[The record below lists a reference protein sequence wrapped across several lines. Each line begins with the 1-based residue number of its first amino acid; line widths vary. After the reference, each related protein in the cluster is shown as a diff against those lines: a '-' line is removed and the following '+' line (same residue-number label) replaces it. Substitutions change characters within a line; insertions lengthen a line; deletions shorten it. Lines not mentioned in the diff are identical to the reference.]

1 MLSYR
6 SNPHCG
12 GQGVYVKNLSRALR
26 DLGHAVTVVAGPPDP
41 GLDEGIRHIPLHGLD
56 LYDPAD
62 PFRMPTLRE
71 LADPVNFMEWVG
83 VCTMGFPEPFTFGLR
98 ALRFLKHRAAGFD
111 VLHDNQSLSYGV
123 WALSRRMPTL
133 ATIHHPVT
141 IDRRA
146 AVRAETTFWKKLKQ
160 RRWYS
165 FIGMQKRVARALA
178 PIITVSECSRRDI
191 RREFGIPDAYLRVV
205 PNGIDTDL
213 FRPLPGIDRE
223 PGRIIVTN
231 SADMPLK
238 GLTHLLHAVA
248 HILRSRNHIRLVVIG
263 TAREDGDSGGSR
275 ARARHR
281 PAHRVHRP
289 DRRRGIRT
297 AIRAGKP
304 RGDTLGLRRVR
315 VAGRRGNGLCR
326 PGGEHHRRRPARS
339 GGRCGPAG
347 PAGRPPCPGACDPR
361 AAGQPGHRAGTGPG
375 RVPTG
380 APAFHLAPGG
390 RANRVRVSGGRRWS
404 PSTSA
409 VLDLAPGVRVLD
421 IGCGSGRHATAAY
434 RLPRARVV
442 GVDLAFPELVAAKG
456 RLELHDRLGEH
467 GGGQWGVCQADGLH
481 LPFAAGRFDLVVCS
495 EVLEHV
501 PDPGQA
507 VAEAARVL
515 KPGGHLVVS
524 VPRRLPERICW
535 ALSREYAAAEGGHV
549 RIFRRTELVALLEHG
564 GLTAGFV
571 HYAHSLHTPFWWLK
585 CLIGVKR
592 ENAWPVRLYH
602 RFLTWDILRK
612 PRMTRFLERLL
623 NPVLGKSLV
632 VYLRKR

>member
-1 MLSYR
+1 MNHCAPDHSTPLRICMLSYR

-41 GLDEGIRHIPLHGLD
+41 GLDEGIRYIPLHGLD

-71 LADPVNFMEWVG
+71 LADPVNFMEWAG

-98 ALRFLKHRAAGFD
+98 ALRFLKHRAADVD

-191 RREFGIPDAYLRVV
+191 RRDFGIPDGHLRVV

-248 HILRSRNHIRLVVIG
+248 HILRSRNHIRLAVIG
-263 TAREDGDSGGSR
+263 TAREDGAVEALVRALGIGRHIEFTGRIDAAEFVR
-275 ARARHR
+275 QYARASLAVVPSVYEGFGL
-281 PAHRVHRP
+281 PAGEAMACAVPVVSTTGGALPEVVGDAGRLVPPADPPALARAIRELLDNPGTARALGQAGFQRVHRHFTW
-289 DRRRGIRT
+289 RRAAEQTVSVYRE
-297 AIRAGKP
+297 A
-304 RGDTLGLRRVR
+304 LG
-315 VAGRRGNGLCR
+315 G
-326 PGGEHHRRRPARS
+326 HRRLRPS
-339 GGRCGPAG
+339 
-347 PAGRPPCPGACDPR
+347 
-361 AAGQPGHRAGTGPG
+361 
-375 RVPTG
+375 
-380 APAFHLAPGG
+380 
-390 RANRVRVSGGRRWS
+390 
-404 PSTSA
+404 
-409 VLDLAPGVRVLD
+409 
-421 IGCGSGRHATAAY
+421 
-434 RLPRARVV
+434 
-442 GVDLAFPELVAAKG
+442 
-456 RLELHDRLGEH
+456 
-467 GGGQWGVCQADGLH
+467 
-481 LPFAAGRFDLVVCS
+481 
-495 EVLEHV
+495 
-501 PDPGQA
+501 
-507 VAEAARVL
+507 
-515 KPGGHLVVS
+515 
-524 VPRRLPERICW
+524 
-535 ALSREYAAAEGGHV
+535 
-549 RIFRRTELVALLEHG
+549 
-564 GLTAGFV
+564 
-571 HYAHSLHTPFWWLK
+571 
-585 CLIGVKR
+585 
-592 ENAWPVRLYH
+592 
-602 RFLTWDILRK
+602 
-612 PRMTRFLERLL
+612 
-623 NPVLGKSLV
+623 
-632 VYLRKR
+632 